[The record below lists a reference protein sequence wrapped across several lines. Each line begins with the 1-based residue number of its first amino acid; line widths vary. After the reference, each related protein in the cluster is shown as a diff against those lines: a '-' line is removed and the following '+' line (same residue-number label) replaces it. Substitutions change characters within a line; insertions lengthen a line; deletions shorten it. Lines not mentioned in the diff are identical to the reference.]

1 MFDFKNFLHGLSLS
15 IYLKDSQ
22 VWLNSVEKI
31 YLGDLKLRHFVTNK
45 QNELYEDENGN
56 IYVSADK
63 KGIFKIN
70 FSDFR

>member
-1 MFDFKNFLHGLSLS
+1 MDRINS
-15 IYLKDSQ
+15 I
-22 VWLNSVEKI
+22 EKI

-45 QNELYEDENGN
+45 KNELYQDEEGS

-63 KGIFKIN
+63 KGIYKVS